1 MEAGNLNKYEIVIYM
16 IKSEGTEREKESKYV
31 HCPHTCCKETA
42 AEPCAE
48 TVVLSQGVAPRQA
61 QTFKG
66 ICP

>member
-31 HCPHTCCKETA
+31 HCPHTGCKETA

-48 TVVLSQGVAPRQA
+48 MVVAPRQA